1 MIIETRDV
9 DTPHGKMRVE
19 IQSDNEFVS
28 DPRDMV
34 PEMSNA
40 DIEAWYRDEWEFVC
54 VVVTP
59 LHYCDHCRAFHE
71 EPRGESL
78 GMVFLGR
85 GDGWEVT
92 VDQLFD
98 EYPVPEM
105 IIELRGKYS

>member
-1 MIIETRDV
+1 MIIEIRDI

-19 IQSDNEFVS
+19 IQSEDEFIA
-28 DPRDMV
+28 DPRVHV

-40 DIEAWYRDEWEFVC
+40 DIDAWYRKEWEFVS

-59 LHYCDHCRAFHE
+59 LHYCEQCRAFHE
-71 EPRGESL
+71 APQGDSL
-78 GMVFLGR
+78 GMVILGR

-92 VDQLFD
+92 IDQLFD

-105 IIELRGKYS
+105 ITELGGHS